1 MLRLVCNSR
10 GFSLIEAVIAM
21 AVTMIAVLAIFSLVA
36 PSWRTST
43 HSDEMGRAAHIL
55 YDHLQ
60 REEINIINPCNT
72 VTASVRTP
80 VTVYASGQTDPLAP
94 PLENDIPFSV
104 ATTIT
109 SVNPSTWR
117 IEVTVTWN
125 DGRRSVADELT
136 VTRQDTFKFG
146 GC

>member
-1 MLRLVCNSR
+1 MLRLICNNR

-21 AVTMIAVLAIFSLVA
+21 AVTVMAVVAIFSLVA

-55 YDHLQ
+55 YDQLQ
-60 REEINIINPCNT
+60 RQEIRIINPCNT
-72 VTASVRTP
+72 VTTGIMAP
-80 VTVYASGQTDPLAP
+80 VTVYASGQDTPQVSG
-94 PLENDIPFSV
+94 DIPFSV

-109 SVNPSTWR
+109 TIDPITWR
-117 IEVTVTWN
+117 VTITVTWDN
-125 DGRRSVADELT
+125 GRRNVMDELT
-136 VTRQDTFKFG
+136 VTRQETFKFG